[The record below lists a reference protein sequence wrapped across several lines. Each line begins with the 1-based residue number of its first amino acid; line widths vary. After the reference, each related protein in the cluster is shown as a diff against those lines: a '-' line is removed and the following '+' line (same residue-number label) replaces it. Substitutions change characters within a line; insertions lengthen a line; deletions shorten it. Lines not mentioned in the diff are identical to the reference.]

1 MNIYFYDKGDDEL
14 YQVIKTEIAADNKKI
29 KWGKFSLFLTLKN
42 KKELQQL
49 LIYWMFPLQ
58 LQCLEN

>member
-1 MNIYFYDKGDDEL
+1 MNIYFNDKGDDEL
-14 YQVIKTEIAADNKKI
+14 YQVIKTEIAADNKI
-29 KWGKFSLFLTLKN
+29 NWGKFSLFLALKN